1 MIARTDDELSPRHRG
16 ALEEHLAE
24 CSACRDELAATERVL
39 AAVADLPMEAEVPAP
54 LEQETLRRVRI
65 AAAEEAEQLAA
76 RRWWW
81 RLRVPAVA
89 ITALAALLLVIVGH
103 DEVDK
108 KAPAPAPTAVAARA
122 PEPTPTRERRD
133 TPRAA
138 VTEAQPPTAVAQAP
152 ETPPAPAELPTALT
166 ERPDLFVELP
176 ILRNMEKLEHF
187 EQIETTTV
195 DGQPRSDVDAGSRR
209 G

>member
-1 MIARTDDELSPRHRG
+1 MIAKADDELSPRQQR
-16 ALEEHLAE
+16 ALEGHLAE
-24 CSACRDELAATERVL
+24 CSACREEIAATERML
-39 AAVADLPMEAEVPAP
+39 AAVAALPMEAEVPVL

-103 DEVDK
+103 DEMEDK
-108 KAPAPAPTAVAARA
+108 AAPQAPTVVAAKPAEPKLAREHRDAPAVEVAEAPA
-122 PEPTPTRERRD
+122 
-133 TPRAA
+133 
-138 VTEAQPPTAVAQAP
+138 PTAVAQAP
-152 ETPPAPAELPTALT
+152 EAERPSEDLPPALT
-166 ERPDLFVELP
+166 ERPDLFMELP
-176 ILRNMEKLEHF
+176 ILRNMEKLENF

-195 DGQPRSDVDAGSRR
+195 DGQPRSDAGPESRR